1 MTQRASNVL
10 FAYWSHDIGGFLPGD
25 TFTDELFLRWIQF
38 GIFSPIFRTH
48 SDHQERYIWKF
59 PHFEDM
65 KAAFL
70 LRNRMV
76 PYIYTAAYQS
86 YNSGV
91 GIVHPLYYHY
101 PEEDNSYKY
110 DTQYMFGDSILVS
123 PVVRPVD
130 PATELAK
137 KNIWIPPGA
146 WFDYKTLQVYQ
157 GPQQFEGQYAY
168 SDIPLFVK
176 AGAVIPLR
184 EFDSRQALMADPL
197 TFEIYPGAQQG
208 EGYLYEDDGNSMEYL
223 VRLLLQM

>member
-76 PYIYTAAYQS
+76 PYIYTAAYRS

-91 GIVHPLYYHY
+91 GIVHPLYYDY
-101 PEEDNSYKY
+101 PEEDKAYKY

-130 PATELAK
+130 PTTGLAK
-137 KNIWIPPGA
+137 KNIWIPPGT

-168 SDIPLFVK
+168 SDIPLFIK
-176 AGAVIPLR
+176 AGAVIPLH
-184 EFDSRQALMADPL
+184 EFDSRHALMADPL

-208 EGYLYEDDGNSMEYL
+208 EGYLYEDDGNSMGYL